1 MPYGVI
7 TSLSSLSSE
16 SFIDSLPADKH
27 ALHDIWFRL
36 KVNNIWTAITSTHP
50 ELEQNDICKD
60 IFLAPIVSHYL
71 AIKTTTIHHSDT
83 VSVIVACSLNPVA
96 VDLKALV
103 RLSNALTRVKERLL
117 RYIECTPTSLSLSSS
132 IPDHDSWIVTMW
144 HFGSGSPSEYTGEK
158 FEVAWEDGL
167 PCFGYTLKI

>member
-1 MPYGVI
+1 M
-7 TSLSSLSSE
+7 
-16 SFIDSLPADKH
+16 
-27 ALHDIWFRL
+27 
-36 KVNNIWTAITSTHP
+36 
-50 ELEQNDICKD
+50 EQNDICKD

-83 VSVIVACSLNPVA
+83 VSVILACSLNPVA

-158 FEVAWEDGL
+158 FEVAWEDGQNAL
-167 PCFGYTLKI
+167 FRIYTKDLNAETRIRRECQEYPNKRFDDAISEKLAVAAGLWPSHLSMILSLS